1 MLNKPN
7 LNKSKN
13 VSNKSVAFATNFLRF
28 VFVIFAGVFSSLII
42 SKNAEATESA
52 ERILAERVSFLELRA
67 QSQNKLQADLSYQ
80 FNEIQ
85 TQIRELTGQIESH
98 DFKLKQ
104 IQDRQRD
111 LYRDIEYR
119 LSNLSSSGSVKLT
132 PPKNNKV
139 KPLAN
144 ATNATNATNAN
155 DVDVSSSNNKGKNSS
170 LARREFERAFALVRN
185 KQYPASILAFQA
197 FLNNH
202 PATSYSAN
210 ARYWMGQVY
219 LVEKSLDSAAEQ
231 FTLLT
236 SEFPNSTK
244 SANAMLKLGDIYVT
258 QKKWTSAKAYYNRVA
273 ENYTG
278 AKQQLAKNGL
288 QKIREAGY

>member
-1 MLNKPN
+1 M
-7 LNKSKN
+7 
-13 VSNKSVAFATNFLRF
+13 VSRKSVAYATDFLRVLIVIFSFSATNTM
-28 VFVIFAGVFSSLII
+28 A
-42 SKNAEATESA
+42 AEAAKMT
-52 ERILAERVSFLELRA
+52 LAERVAYLELRA

-85 TQIRELTGQIESH
+85 RQIRELTGQIEEH

-119 LSNLSSSGSVKLT
+119 LSNLSTNGKVKLKRPT
-132 PPKNNKV
+132 SKTV
-139 KPLAN
+139 KPLVD
-144 ATNATNATNAN
+144 ATNATDAGI
-155 DVDVSSSNNKGKNSS
+155 NNKAEDSKNNS

-185 KQYPASILAFQA
+185 KQYKASIIAFQS
-197 FLNNH
+197 FLKNY

-219 LVEKSLDSAAEQ
+219 LVENSLDNAAEQ

-244 SANAMLKLGDIYVT
+244 AANAMLKLGDIYVK

-273 ENYTG
+273 ESETG

>member
-1 MLNKPN
+1 MRNKHP
-7 LNKSKN
+7 LKNKVK
-13 VSNKSVAFATNFLRF
+13 VLTKSVAFATDFLPF
-28 VFVIFAGVFSSLII
+28 TFAVLIGLFSNIV
-42 SKNAEATESA
+42 SA
-52 ERILAERVSFLELRA
+52 EIPAMTLLERVTYLELRA

-80 FNEIQ
+80 FNDIQ
-85 TQIRELTGQIESH
+85 RQIRELTGQIEEH

-119 LSNLSSSGSVKLT
+119 LSNLSPSGSVKLA
-132 PPKNNKV
+132 PLKDNKV
-139 KPLAN
+139 KPLADAAN
-144 ATNATNATNAN
+144 AA
-155 DVDVSSSNNKGKNSS
+155 DSDLNNNNQSKNTP
-170 LARREFERAFALVRN
+170 LARREFERAFALVRS
-185 KQYPASILAFQA
+185 KQYQASIVAFKA
-197 FLNNH
+197 FLKNY

-219 LVEKSLDSAAEQ
+219 MVQNSLDNAAEQ
-231 FTLLT
+231 FILLT

-244 SANAMLKLGDIYVT
+244 TANAMLKLGDIYVK
-258 QKKWTSAKAYYNRVA
+258 QKKWTSAKAYFNRVA

>member
-1 MLNKPN
+1 MRNKHP
-7 LNKSKN
+7 LKNKVK
-13 VSNKSVAFATNFLRF
+13 VVTKSVAFATDFLP
-28 VFVIFAGVFSSLII
+28 FAFAVLIGLFSNIV
-42 SKNAEATESA
+42 SA
-52 ERILAERVSFLELRA
+52 EIPAMTLAERVTYLELRA

-85 TQIRELTGQIESH
+85 RQIRELTGLIEEH

-119 LSNLSSSGSVKLT
+119 LSNLSTSGSVKLK
-132 PPKNNKV
+132 PPKDNSV
-139 KPLAN
+139 KPLAD
-144 ATNATNATNAN
+144 ATNAKDT
-155 DVDVSSSNNKGKNSS
+155 DISNSNHNSKS
-170 LARREFERAFALVRN
+170 TPLARREFERAFALVRS
-185 KQYPASILAFQA
+185 KQYQASIVAFQA
-197 FLNNH
+197 FLKNY

-219 LVEKSLDSAAEQ
+219 LVQNSLDKSAEQ

-244 SANAMLKLGDIYVT
+244 TANAMLKLGDIYIK

-273 ENYTG
+273 DNYTG

>member
-1 MLNKPN
+1 MRNK
-7 LNKSKN
+7 LAIKNKVKGLI
-13 VSNKSVAFATNFLRF
+13 KSVAFATDFLPLAFILF
-28 VFVIFAGVFSSLII
+28 VGTFSGVV
-42 SKNAEATESA
+42 SA
-52 ERILAERVSFLELRA
+52 ESKKMTLAERVAYLELRA

-85 TQIRELTGQIESH
+85 REIRELTGQIEEH

-119 LSNLSSSGSVKLT
+119 LSNLSSSGNVKLT
-132 PPKNNKV
+132 PPKDKSV
-139 KPLAN
+139 KPLADASN
-144 ATNATNATNAN
+144 AKDSDLNASNAN
-155 DVDVSSSNNKGKNSS
+155 SQNTS
-170 LARREFERAFALVRN
+170 LARREFERAFSLVRN
-185 KQYPASILAFQA
+185 KQYQASIVAFQA
-197 FLNNH
+197 FLKNY

-219 LVEKSLDSAAEQ
+219 LVENSLEDAVEQ

-244 SANAMLKLGDIYVT
+244 TANAMLKLGDIYVK
-258 QKKWTSAKAYYNRVA
+258 QKKWTAAKAYYNRVA
-273 ENYTG
+273 ENYSG

-288 QKIREAGY
+288 QKIRESGY

>member
-1 MLNKPN
+1 MRNKHP
-7 LNKSKN
+7 LKNKVK
-13 VSNKSVAFATNFLRF
+13 VITKSVAFATDFLP
-28 VFVIFAGVFSSLII
+28 FAFAVLIGLL
-42 SKNAEATESA
+42 SNVVSA
-52 ERILAERVSFLELRA
+52 EIPAMTLAERVTYLELRA

-80 FNEIQ
+80 FNDIQ
-85 TQIRELTGQIESH
+85 RQIRELTGQIEEH

-119 LSNLSSSGSVKLT
+119 LSNLSSSGSVKLAPLT
-132 PPKNNKV
+132 DNKV
-139 KPLAN
+139 KPLAD
-144 ATNATNATNAN
+144 ATNAN
-155 DVDVSSSNNKGKNSS
+155 DADITSNDNKGQNTS
-170 LARREFERAFALVRN
+170 LARREFERAFQLVRS
-185 KQYPASILAFQA
+185 KKYKASIVAFKA
-197 FLNNH
+197 FLKNH

-219 LVEKSLDSAAEQ
+219 LVQNSLDNAVEQ
-231 FTLLT
+231 FALLT

-244 SANAMLKLGDIYVT
+244 TANAMLKLGDIYVK

>member
-1 MLNKPN
+1 MRNKLP
-7 LNKSKN
+7 LKNKVN
-13 VSNKSVAFATNFLRF
+13 ALTKSVAFATDFLPF
-28 VFVIFAGVFSSLII
+28 AFVILIGLSTLSI
-42 SKNAEATESA
+42 SAAVPEMT
-52 ERILAERVSFLELRA
+52 LAERVAHLELRA

-85 TQIRELTGQIESH
+85 RQIRELTGQIEEH

-111 LYRDIEYR
+111 LYRDIEHR
-119 LSNLSSSGSVKLT
+119 LSNVSPSGSVKLA
-132 PPKNNKV
+132 PLKDNKV
-139 KPLAN
+139 KPLAD
-144 ATNATNATNAN
+144 ATNAKDSDIT
-155 DVDVSSSNNKGKNSS
+155 SSGNKGQNTS
-170 LARREFERAFALVRN
+170 LARREFERAFQLVRS
-185 KQYPASILAFQA
+185 KKYKASIIAFKA
-197 FLNNH
+197 FLKNH

-219 LVEKSLDSAAEQ
+219 LVQNLLDNAAEQ

-244 SANAMLKLGDIYVT
+244 TANAMLKLGDIYVK
-258 QKKWTSAKAYYNRVA
+258 QKKWTSAKAYFNRVA

-278 AKQQLAKNGL
+278 AKQQLANNGL

>member
-1 MLNKPN
+1 MLNK
-7 LNKSKN
+7 LAIKSKLK
-13 VSNKSVAFATNFLRF
+13 VSKKSVAFATAFLPA
-28 VFVIFAGVFSSLII
+28 VFAIVFGVNSNVVIAE
-42 SKNAEATESA
+42 SKEMT
-52 ERILAERVSFLELRA
+52 LAERVSYLELRA
-67 QSQNKLQADLSYQ
+67 QSQNKLQADLSFQ
-80 FNEIQ
+80 FSEIQ
-85 TQIRELTGQIESH
+85 RQIRELTGQIEEH

-119 LSNLSSSGSVKLT
+119 LSNLSTSGKVKLT
-132 PPKNNKV
+132 PPKDNKV
-139 KPLAN
+139 KPLAD
-144 ATNATNATNAN
+144 ATNPKDADISNGGNQDQNA
-155 DVDVSSSNNKGKNSS
+155 SS

-185 KQYPASILAFQA
+185 KKYQESIVAFQA
-197 FLNNH
+197 FLKNH

-219 LVEKSLDSAAEQ
+219 LVQNSLDNALEQ

-244 SANAMLKLGDIYVT
+244 TANAMLKLGDIYVK
-258 QKKWTSAKAYYNRVA
+258 QKKWTAAKAYYNRVA